1 LSVLIRSIES
11 ASCPRVG
18 PCGSAKSWRA
28 VGFRP
33 PAACPFSTAPS
44 LGRDLLRRQ
53 FSRFLATALGN
64 DRSGDRRED
73 SRGSESRSGVD
84 QIHLAGMHFT
94 GYHGVLAEERALG
107 QRFVVDCTLHV
118 DLSRACVTDALEDTV
133 DYARVYEV
141 VRGVVCGEP
150 SNLVEAVAEDVCA
163 AILRL
168 DGRVVGVDCT
178 VKKPHVAVGGV
189 VDYLGVTV
197 RRGRRSRDGGARGAN
212 R

>member
-1 LSVLIRSIES
+1 M
-11 ASCPRVG
+11 
-18 PCGSAKSWRA
+18 
-28 VGFRP
+28 
-33 PAACPFSTAPS
+33 
-44 LGRDLLRRQ
+44 
-53 FSRFLATALGN
+53 GN

-94 GYHGVLAEERALG
+94 GCVPPRAAPYLALAAGHGCIVQAGGTYNRSARNSRRPRYHGVLAEERALG